1 MCDVL
6 DRVEAK
12 GEARGEARGIA
23 IGETRGEI
31 KGSIKLYRDE
41 MDLKP
46 VEITKRIMAR
56 FSLDKDSAEKYVEEI
71 LGTQL
76 A

>member
-6 DRVEAK
+6 DRVEA
-12 GEARGEARGIA
+12 
-23 IGETRGEI
+23 RGEI
-31 KGSIKLYRDE
+31 KGTIKLYRDE

-46 VEITKRIMAR
+46 VEITKRIMDR

>member
-1 MCDVL
+1 MCEVL

-12 GEARGEARGIA
+12 GIAIGEARGEA
-23 IGETRGEI
+23 RGEI